1 MTDNPANPPT
11 EADSPEVLTFPP
23 VIYATFFIIGII
35 TDRALS
41 HSIEFY
47 GFPHRAGWVLA
58 VIGFL
63 IVGWAVARFV
73 KEKTHVDVRK
83 PATTLVIQGPYRFS
97 RNPMYLAATLLY
109 AGVAIAYGKT
119 ATLVFLIPCL
129 IVMHYGV
136 ITREERYLDGK
147 FGDTYRDYRTKVRRW
162 L

>member
-1 MTDNPANPPT
+1 MTDNPAKPPT

-23 VIYATFFIIGII
+23 VIYATFFIIGVI

-41 HSIEFY
+41 HSMEFY
-47 GFPHRAGWVLA
+47 GIPHRAGWALA
-58 VIGFL
+58 IIGVL
-63 IVGWAVARFV
+63 IVGWAIARFV
-73 KEKTHVDVRK
+73 IEKTHVDVRK
-83 PATTLVIQGPYRFS
+83 PATTLVSDGPYQFS

-119 ATLVFLIPCL
+119 ATLALLIPCM

-136 ITREERYLDGK
+136 ITREERYLEGK
-147 FGDTYRDYRTKVRRW
+147 FGDAYRDYRAKVRRW

>member
-1 MTDNPANPPT
+1 MTENSTNPPT

-41 HSIEFY
+41 HSMEFY
-47 GFPHRAGWVLA
+47 GYPHQAGWVLA
-58 VIGFL
+58 AIGFL

-83 PATTLVIQGPYRFS
+83 PTTTLVIEGPYRFS

-109 AGVAIAYGKT
+109 AGIAIAYGKM
-119 ATLVFLIPCL
+119 ATLTLIIPCL
-129 IVMHYGV
+129 VVMHYGV
-136 ITREERYLDGK
+136 ITREERYLYGK
-147 FGDTYRDYRTKVRRW
+147 FGDAYRNYHSKVRRW